1 MVIKQMYMAYI
12 RNAKFTSPNTWPM
25 IHFMRR
31 SMVEV
36 FLLNPTLAYKH
47 AFIYIRQLTI
57 HLRNAMINATGSSSS
72 GSGNK
77 DQKKKENPLQTVS
90 AFKQI
95 THVSCFHKEWKTGRA
110 NINTFVRMLQKWMSL
125 DRLLP
130 LTSCLS
136 ISPFVFGRQLN
147 YFSLLFTT

>member
-1 MVIKQMYMAYI
+1 
-12 RNAKFTSPNTWPM
+12 M

-57 HLRNAMINATGSSSS
+57 HLRNAMINTTGSSSS

-77 DQKKKENPLQTVS
+77 DQKKKENPLCTVTS
-90 AFKQI
+90 VYDKP
-95 THVSCFHKEWKTGRA
+95 H
-110 NINTFVRMLQKWMSL
+110 NLQQKCTMYEEK
-125 DRLLP
+125 
-130 LTSCLS
+130 
-136 ISPFVFGRQLN
+136 PFV
-147 YFSLLFTT
+147 

>member
-57 HLRNAMINATGSSSS
+57 HLRNAMINTTGSSSS

-90 AFKQI
+90 AFNQI
-95 THVSCFHKEWKTGRA
+95 AHVSARA
-110 NINTFVRMLQKWMSL
+110 VARSEIPGGLVVLGGDNVSPLVKIGLADLPNIGGTRAPPAPTL
-125 DRLLP
+125 RRP
-130 LTSCLS
+130 
-136 ISPFVFGRQLN
+136 
-147 YFSLLFTT
+147 